1 MFATC
6 LAAGALGFV
15 PLMTHYDCGCECL
28 KRTDPLW
35 SWIRSLLGNR
45 ARPGVSGPLEIISEN
60 SWSYCQ
66 LIQSHLALTSVP
78 RGIRHRS
85 TEYATDVTN
94 RSSHRVTASDLIMR
108 PTLRR
113 EVQLAA
119 KRVWLLRLE
128 DLVGSRVY
136 GEFVYPRLWSWH
148 ARSHARSSGSWHSF
162 ELG

>member
-1 MFATC
+1 M
-6 LAAGALGFV
+6 
-15 PLMTHYDCGCECL
+15 
-28 KRTDPLW
+28 
-35 SWIRSLLGNR
+35 
-45 ARPGVSGPLEIISEN
+45 
-60 SWSYCQ
+60 
-66 LIQSHLALTSVP
+66 SVP
-78 RGIRHRS
+78 RDIRHRS

-136 GEFVYPRLWSWH
+136 GEFV
-148 ARSHARSSGSWHSF
+148 
-162 ELG
+162 